1 MLMYSQHRVHIHN
14 PVKLQVKPMKQI
26 GKIKTFDK
34 KKKNDHDKISDSFT
48 LMVWSQRNLSYSI
61 MIMVDFDP
69 TNLNLSKLFEK
80 IETTILVLKFQFYFE
95 RYF

>member
-48 LMVWSQRNLSYSI
+48 LMV
-61 MIMVDFDP
+61 
-69 TNLNLSKLFEK
+69 
-80 IETTILVLKFQFYFE
+80 
-95 RYF
+95 